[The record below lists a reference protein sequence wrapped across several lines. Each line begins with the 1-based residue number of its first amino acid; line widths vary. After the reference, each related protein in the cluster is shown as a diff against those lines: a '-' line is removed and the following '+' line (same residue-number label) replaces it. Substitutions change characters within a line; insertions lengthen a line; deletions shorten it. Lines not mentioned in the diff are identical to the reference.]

1 MVAPRI
7 NSPQENAMQPTSVQ
21 GHTLFQML
29 HPEQVKAISDAAEE
43 IVLEPGSPVYR
54 HGDRADFLYVVREGA
69 VALRRNWVGGVGLH
83 VDEVKP
89 GEVFGACICFGRD
102 TYMLDAQC
110 EQRTK
115 LLRIRAETLKR
126 LLDGDLRLGY
136 TVQGYLSGVYYR
148 RYIEAISK
156 LQAVVHSLPLAP
168 RDEEA
173 AIAGR
178 LTGRSPRT
186 GRGEAS
192 GG

>member
-1 MVAPRI
+1 
-7 NSPQENAMQPTSVQ
+7 
-21 GHTLFQML
+21 
-29 HPEQVKAISDAAEE
+29 
-43 IVLEPGSPVYR
+43 
-54 HGDRADFLYVVREGA
+54 

-83 VDEVKP
+83 VDEVKS